1 MSIRLKWLNR
11 NTVFDS
17 VIIYRSLDPINLD
30 ALPAPLVTLTNG
42 EKEYLDTTAP
52 KAKLLWYAF
61 GVKKG
66 TEIVYSKS
74 KPMMDVDY
82 TGPGPQEIALGN
94 WFQGY
99 FGIIEQVDL
108 LTSADLVGKFGVGNV
123 SSTAIRW
130 HKFAYMGKVLY
141 IPSAIVAIGVS
152 WNALYNKGLVFGVN
166 DVGPTGHGNPPTN
179 QWQTIVKGDD
189 QLLVRLPRSNL
200 TPDYV
205 MGTTDPYS
213 EWFMCVYALGGS
225 SQAKG
230 LSQPQAIAAL
240 GPDNSWFVL
249 NTTTAPL
256 AEFQNNGAL
265 TGGSNYV
272 AVNSS
277 AWGTNALGAAR
288 SSSGNWRP
296 VLEYMFPY

>member
-99 FGIIEQVDL
+99 FGTLPVTDL
-108 LTSADLVGKFGVGNV
+108 ATSADLVNKFGIGVAVGDNG
-123 SSTAIRW
+123 ALW
-130 HKFAYMGKVLY
+130 HKFAHRGKVLY
-141 IPSAIVAIGVS
+141 FCSSVSAGTIS
-152 WNALYNKGLVFGVN
+152 WNLLYSKGLVFGVN
-166 DVGPTGHGNPPTN
+166 GVGPVGHGNPAVN
-179 QWQTIVKGDD
+179 QWQTFIKGDD
-189 QLLVRLPRSNL
+189 QLLVRLPRTNL
-200 TPDYV
+200 TPDY
-205 MGTTDPYS
+205 
-213 EWFMCVYALGGS
+213 AGGS
-225 SQAKG
+225 VDTSGEWTACILG
-230 LSQPQAIAAL
+230 LNGNSYAAPEQPQNVAAL
-240 GPDNSWFVL
+240 GSGTGF
-249 NTTTAPL
+249 TTTVGTIPL
-256 AEFQNNGAL
+256 AEFQNNGAINGGCNNL
-265 TGGSNYV
+265 TSNGIAPSN
-272 AVNSS
+272 AVSNCLRT
-277 AWGTNALGAAR
+277 ATAY
-288 SSSGNWRP
+288 WRP
-296 VLEYMFPY
+296 VLEYVFPY

>member
-66 TEIVYSKS
+66 TEVVYSKS

-99 FGIIEQVDL
+99 FGTITATDFVTSVDL
-108 LTSADLVGKFGVGNV
+108 VNKFGIGGVV
-123 SSTAIRW
+123 SSAAIW
-130 HKFAYMGKVLY
+130 HKFAHRGKVLY
-141 IPSAIVAIGVS
+141 LCDNISATNVS
-152 WNALYNKGLVFGVN
+152 WNSLYSKGLVFGVN
-166 DVGPTGHGNPPTN
+166 GVGPVGHGNPQVN
-179 QWQTIVKGDD
+179 QWQTFIKGDD
-189 QLLVRLPRSNL
+189 QFLVRLPRTNL
-200 TPDYV
+200 TPDYAGGSV
-205 MGTTDPYS
+205 DYSS
-213 EWFMCVYALGGS
+213 EWVACMQSLNGGS
-225 SQAKG
+225 YAAPE
-230 LSQPQAIAAL
+230 QPQHVAAL
-240 GPDNSWFVL
+240 GSSASFVVVA
-249 NTTTAPL
+249 TTTPL
-256 AEFQNNGAL
+256 AEFQNNGVV
-265 TGGSNYV
+265 TGGCNHVAANSVSTSNV
-272 AVNSS
+272 VGNCLRTAANS
-277 AWGTNALGAAR
+277 
-288 SSSGNWRP
+288 WRP
-296 VLEYMFPY
+296 VLEYLFPY